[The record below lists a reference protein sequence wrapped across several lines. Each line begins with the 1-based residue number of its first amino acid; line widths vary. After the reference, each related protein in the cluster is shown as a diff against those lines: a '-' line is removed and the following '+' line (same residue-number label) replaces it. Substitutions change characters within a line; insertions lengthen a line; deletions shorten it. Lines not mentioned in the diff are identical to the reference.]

1 MSSEL
6 QQDASRINGAKSHG
20 ALSPETQAICS
31 KNSLKHG
38 LTAKTLSL
46 TEEEREDYTNLVN
59 ITFNHYR
66 PISSME
72 KHVIQAVADLEW
84 KIVKADIYEAGILA
98 NGRMSNRDDLKDVEP
113 PEHRYLI
120 IEGLIYQTYAKVL
133 QNLTLQRSRTQRDL
147 ERRIKQFE
155 AMRAEREVVEVAQ
168 RNIAVASMKGG
179 PNDKGVEHPSVGSVF
194 SRDYLLARMQFEESV
209 RKENTKNIDLKL
221 AIFDRTWGCK
231 SLKFRP

>member
-6 QQDASRINGAKSHG
+6 QQEASRINGAKSHG
-20 ALSPETQAICS
+20 ALSPETRAICS

-38 LTAKTLSL
+38 LTAKILTF
-46 TEEEREDYTNLVN
+46 TEEEREEYENLLK

-66 PISSME
+66 PTSQME
-72 KHVIQAVADLEW
+72 RHVIQSVVDLEW
-84 KIVKADIYEAGILA
+84 KLYKADIYESGILA
-98 NGRMSNRDDLKDVEP
+98 QGRLSNRDDLKDVEAA
-113 PEHRYLI
+113 ERYLL
-120 IEGLIYQTYAKVL
+120 IEGLIYQTYAKIL

-147 ERRIKQFE
+147 ERRIKHFE

-194 SRDYLLARMQFEESV
+194 SRDYLLARMQFEEV
-209 RKENTKNIDLKL
+209 AGKETKKGLDLKL
-221 AIFDRTWGCK
+221 AIFDRTFGCK
-231 SLKFRP
+231 SLNFRP

>member
-6 QQDASRINGAKSHG
+6 QQEASRINGAKSHG

-46 TEEEREDYTNLVN
+46 NEEEREDYTNLVK

-66 PISSME
+66 PISPME
-72 KHVIQAVADLEW
+72 KHVIQCVADLEW
-84 KIVKADIYEAGILA
+84 KIIKADIYESGILA
-98 NGRMSNRDDLKDVEP
+98 NGRMSNREDLKDVEP

-133 QNLTLQRSRTQRDL
+133 QNLTLQRSRIQRDL

-168 RNIAVASMKGG
+168 RNIAVASLMGKAD
-179 PNDKGVEHPSVGSVF
+179 DKSPIHPSVGSVF
-194 SRDYLLARMQFEESV
+194 SVDYLLARVEFEKSIEK
-209 RKENTKNIDLKL
+209 RDKKNLDLKL

>member
-1 MSSEL
+1 MSSQL
-6 QQDASRINGAKSHG
+6 QQEASRINGAKSHG

-66 PISSME
+66 HISSME
-72 KHVIQAVADLEW
+72 KHVIQSVADLEW
-84 KIVKADIYEAGILA
+84 KIVKAEIYEAGILA
-98 NGRMSNRDDLKDVEP
+98 NGRMSNREDLKDVEP

-120 IEGLIYQTYAKVL
+120 IEGLIYQTYAKIL
-133 QNLTLQRSRTQRDL
+133 QNLTLQRSRIQRDL

-168 RNIAVASMKGG
+168 RNIAVASLKGEHT
-179 PNDKGVEHPSVGSVF
+179 DKRPVHPSVGSVF

-209 RKENTKNIDLKL
+209 RKEDKKNIDLKL

-231 SLKFRP
+231 SLQFRP

>member
-20 ALSPETQAICS
+20 ALSPETQAICA

-38 LTAKTLSL
+38 LTAKILTL
-46 TEEEREDYTNLVN
+46 TEEEREEYENLLK

-66 PISSME
+66 PISQME
-72 KHVIQAVADLEW
+72 RHVIQSVVDLEW
-84 KIVKADIYEAGILA
+84 KIYKADIFESGILA
-98 NGRMSNRDDLKDVEP
+98 NGRMSNREDLKDVEAA
-113 PEHRYLI
+113 ERYIL

-133 QNLTLQRSRTQRDL
+133 QNLTLQRSRIQRDL

-168 RNIAVASMKGG
+168 RNIAVASMKGS

-231 SLKFRP
+231 SLRFRP

>member
-1 MSSEL
+1 MSSQL
-6 QQDASRINGAKSHG
+6 QQEASRINGAKSHG

-38 LTAKTLSL
+38 QTAKALSL

-72 KHVIQAVADLEW
+72 KHVIQSVADLEW
-84 KIVKADIYEAGILA
+84 KIVKAEIYEAGILA
-98 NGRMSNRDDLKDVEP
+98 NGRMSNRDDLKDVEAA
-113 PEHRYLI
+113 ERFLL

-168 RNIAVASMKGG
+168 RNIAVASMMGKAD
-179 PNDKGVEHPSVGSVF
+179 DKSPVHPSVGSVF
-194 SRDYLLARMQFEESV
+194 SVDYLLARVEFEKSIEK
-209 RKENTKNIDLKL
+209 RDKKNLDLKL

-231 SLKFRP
+231 SLQFRP

>member
-38 LTAKTLSL
+38 LTAKILTF
-46 TEEEREDYTNLVN
+46 TEEEREEYENLLK

-66 PISSME
+66 PISQME
-72 KHVIQAVADLEW
+72 RHVIQSVVDLEW
-84 KIVKADIYEAGILA
+84 KLYKADIFESGILA
-98 NGRMSNRDDLKDVEP
+98 QGRMSNREDLKDVEP
-113 PEHRYLI
+113 PERYLL

-147 ERRIKQFE
+147 EKRVKQFQ

-168 RNIAVASMKGG
+168 RNMAVASMKTAD
-179 PNDKGVEHPSVGSVF
+179 PHPSVGSVF
-194 SRDYLLARMQFEESV
+194 SKDYLLARMEFEKSV
-209 RKENTKNIDLKL
+209 RKEDKKNIDLKL

-231 SLKFRP
+231 SLNFRP

>member
-6 QQDASRINGAKSHG
+6 QQDASRSNGAKSHG
-20 ALSPETQAICS
+20 ALSPETQAICA

-72 KHVIQAVADLEW
+72 KHVIQSVADLEW

-98 NGRMSNRDDLKDVEP
+98 NGRMSNREDLKDVEP

-133 QNLTLQRSRTQRDL
+133 QNLTLQRSRIQRDL

-168 RNIAVASMKGG
+168 RNIAVASMKGS

-231 SLKFRP
+231 SLRFRP

>member
-6 QQDASRINGAKSHG
+6 QQDASRSNGAKSHG
-20 ALSPETQAICS
+20 ALSPETQAICA

-72 KHVIQAVADLEW
+72 KHVIQSVADLEW

-98 NGRMSNRDDLKDVEP
+98 NGHMSNREDLKDVEP
-113 PEHRYLI
+113 PEHRFLL

-133 QNLTLQRSRTQRDL
+133 QNLTLQRSRIQRDL

-168 RNIAVASMKGG
+168 RNIAVASLMGK
-179 PNDKGVEHPSVGSVF
+179 PDDKSPVHPSVGSVF
-194 SRDYLLARMQFEESV
+194 SHDYLLARVEFEKSV
-209 RKENTKNIDLKL
+209 EKRDKKNIDLKL

-231 SLKFRP
+231 SLNFRP

>member
-1 MSSEL
+1 MSSQL
-6 QQDASRINGAKSHG
+6 QQEASRINGAKSHG

-72 KHVIQAVADLEW
+72 KHVIQSVADLEW

-98 NGRMSNRDDLKDVEP
+98 NGHMSNREDLKDVEP
-113 PEHRYLI
+113 PEHRFLL
-120 IEGLIYQTYAKVL
+120 IEGLIYQTYAKAL
-133 QNLTLQRSRTQRDL
+133 QNLTLQRSRIQRDL

-168 RNIAVASMKGG
+168 RNIAVASLMGK
-179 PNDKGVEHPSVGSVF
+179 PDDKSPVHPSVGSVF
-194 SRDYLLARMQFEESV
+194 SVDYLLARVEFEKSIEK
-209 RKENTKNIDLKL
+209 RDKKNLYLKL

-231 SLKFRP
+231 SLNFRP

>member
-6 QQDASRINGAKSHG
+6 QQEASRINGAKSHG

-46 TEEEREDYTNLVN
+46 NEEEREDYTNLVK

-66 PISSME
+66 PISQME
-72 KHVIQAVADLEW
+72 RHVIQSVVDLEW
-84 KIVKADIYEAGILA
+84 KIYKADIFESGILA
-98 NGRMSNRDDLKDVEP
+98 NGRMSNREDLKDVEAA
-113 PEHRYLI
+113 ERYIL

-133 QNLTLQRSRTQRDL
+133 QNLTLQRSRIQRDL

-168 RNIAVASMKGG
+168 RNIAVASMKGS

-194 SRDYLLARMQFEESV
+194 SRDYLLARMQFEEIV
-209 RKENTKNIDLKL
+209 RKEDKKNIDLKL

-231 SLKFRP
+231 SLQLRP

>member
-6 QQDASRINGAKSHG
+6 QQEASRSNGAKSHG

-38 LTAKTLSL
+38 LTAKTVSL
-46 TEEEREDYTNLVN
+46 TEEERGDYTNLVN

-72 KHVIQAVADLEW
+72 KHVIQSVADLEW

-120 IEGLIYQTYAKVL
+120 IEGLIYQTYAKIL

-168 RNIAVASMKGG
+168 RNIAVASLMGKAD
-179 PNDKGVEHPSVGSVF
+179 DKSPIHPSVGSVF
-194 SRDYLLARMQFEESV
+194 SVDYLLARVEFEKSIEK
-209 RKENTKNIDLKL
+209 RDKKNLDLKL

-231 SLKFRP
+231 SLQFRP

>member
-6 QQDASRINGAKSHG
+6 QQEASRTNGAKSHG
-20 ALSPETQAICS
+20 ALSPETQAICA

-38 LTAKTLSL
+38 LTAKTISL

-72 KHVIQAVADLEW
+72 KHVIQSVADLEW

-113 PEHRYLI
+113 AEHRYLI

-133 QNLTLQRSRTQRDL
+133 QNLTLQRSRIQRDL

-231 SLKFRP
+231 SLRFRP

>member
-6 QQDASRINGAKSHG
+6 QQEASRTNGAKSHG
-20 ALSPETQAICS
+20 ALSPETQAICA

-38 LTAKTLSL
+38 LTAKTISL

-72 KHVIQAVADLEW
+72 KHVIQSVADLEW

-120 IEGLIYQTYAKVL
+120 IEGLIYQTYAKIL

-168 RNIAVASMKGG
+168 RNIAVASLMGKAD
-179 PNDKGVEHPSVGSVF
+179 DKSPIHPSVGSVF
-194 SRDYLLARMQFEESV
+194 SVDYLLARVEVEKSIEK
-209 RKENTKNIDLKL
+209 RDKKNLDLKL

-231 SLKFRP
+231 SLQFRP

>member
-1 MSSEL
+1 MSSQL
-6 QQDASRINGAKSHG
+6 QQEASRINGAKSHG

-72 KHVIQAVADLEW
+72 KHVIQSVADLEW

-98 NGRMSNRDDLKDVEP
+98 NGHMSNREDLKDVEP
-113 PEHRYLI
+113 PEHRFLL

-133 QNLTLQRSRTQRDL
+133 QNLTLQRSRIQRDL

-168 RNIAVASMKGG
+168 RNIAVASMKGS

-231 SLKFRP
+231 SLRFRP

>member
-1 MSSEL
+1 MSSEA

-38 LTAKTLSL
+38 LTAKILTF
-46 TEEEREDYTNLVN
+46 TEEEREEYENLLK

-66 PISSME
+66 PISQME
-72 KHVIQAVADLEW
+72 RHVIQSVVDLEW
-84 KIVKADIYEAGILA
+84 KLYKADIFESGILA
-98 NGRMSNRDDLKDVEP
+98 QGRMSNREDLKDVEP
-113 PEHRYLI
+113 PERYLL

-147 ERRIKQFE
+147 EKRIKHFE

-168 RNIAVASMKGG
+168 RNMAVASMKTAD
-179 PNDKGVEHPSVGSVF
+179 PHPSVGSVF
-194 SRDYLLARMQFEESV
+194 SKDYLLARMQFEKSV
-209 RKENTKNIDLKL
+209 GEPDKKKLELKL

-231 SLKFRP
+231 SLNFRP

>member
-6 QQDASRINGAKSHG
+6 QQDASRSNGAKSHG
-20 ALSPETQAICS
+20 ALSPETQAICA

-72 KHVIQAVADLEW
+72 KHVIQSVADLEW

-98 NGRMSNRDDLKDVEP
+98 NGHMSNREDLKDVEP
-113 PEHRYLI
+113 PEHRFLL

-133 QNLTLQRSRTQRDL
+133 QNLTLQRSRIQRDL

-168 RNIAVASMKGG
+168 RNIAVASMKGS

-231 SLKFRP
+231 SLRFRP

>member
-6 QQDASRINGAKSHG
+6 QQEASRSNGAKSHG
-20 ALSPETQAICS
+20 ALSPETQALCA

-38 LTAKTLSL
+38 RTAKTLSL

-72 KHVIQAVADLEW
+72 KHVIQSVADLEW

-98 NGRMSNRDDLKDVEP
+98 NGHMSNREDLKDVEP
-113 PEHRYLI
+113 PEHRFLL

-133 QNLTLQRSRTQRDL
+133 QNLTLQRSRIQRDL

-168 RNIAVASMKGG
+168 RNIAVASLMGK
-179 PNDKGVEHPSVGSVF
+179 PDDKSPVHPSVGSVF
-194 SRDYLLARMQFEESV
+194 SHDYLLARVEFEKSV
-209 RKENTKNIDLKL
+209 EKRDKKNIDLKL

-231 SLKFRP
+231 SLNFRP

>member
-6 QQDASRINGAKSHG
+6 QQEASRTNGAKSHG

-38 LTAKTLSL
+38 LTATILTL
-46 TEEEREDYTNLVN
+46 TEEEREEYENLLK

-66 PISSME
+66 PISQME
-72 KHVIQAVADLEW
+72 RHVIQSVVDLEW
-84 KIVKADIYEAGILA
+84 KIYKADIYESGILA
-98 NGRMSNRDDLKDVEP
+98 NGRMSNREDLKDVEP

-120 IEGLIYQTYAKVL
+120 TEGLIYQTYAKVL
-133 QNLTLQRSRTQRDL
+133 QNLTLQRSRIQRDL

-168 RNIAVASMKGG
+168 RNIAVASMKTDD
-179 PNDKGVEHPSVGSVF
+179 PHPSIGSVF
-194 SRDYLLARMQFEESV
+194 SKDYLLARLQFEEVV
-209 RKENTKNIDLKL
+209 RKENMKNIDLKL
-221 AIFDRTWGCK
+221 AIFDRTWGDK
-231 SLKFRP
+231 SLKLRP

>member
-1 MSSEL
+1 MSSKL
-6 QQDASRINGAKSHG
+6 QQEASRSNGAKSHG

-38 LTAKTLSL
+38 LTAKTISL

-72 KHVIQAVADLEW
+72 KHVIQSVADLEW

-120 IEGLIYQTYAKVL
+120 IEGLIYQTYAKIL

-168 RNIAVASMKGG
+168 RNIAVASLMGKAD
-179 PNDKGVEHPSVGSVF
+179 DKSPIHPSVGSVF
-194 SRDYLLARMQFEESV
+194 SVDYLLARVEFEKSIEK
-209 RKENTKNIDLKL
+209 RDKKNLDLKL

-231 SLKFRP
+231 SLQFRP

>member
-6 QQDASRINGAKSHG
+6 QQEASRINGAKSHG

-38 LTAKTLSL
+38 LTAKTISL

-84 KIVKADIYEAGILA
+84 KLVKADIYEAGILA
-98 NGRMSNRDDLKDVEP
+98 NGRMSNREDLKDVDPAE
-113 PEHRYLI
+113 RFLL
-120 IEGLIYQTYAKVL
+120 IEGLIYQTYAKIL
-133 QNLTLQRSRTQRDL
+133 QNLTLQRSRIQRDL

-168 RNIAVASMKGG
+168 RNMAVASMKTDD
-179 PNDKGVEHPSVGSVF
+179 PHPSIGSVF
-194 SRDYLLARMQFEESV
+194 SKDYLLARLQFEESV

>member
-6 QQDASRINGAKSHG
+6 QQDASRSNGAKSHG
-20 ALSPETQAICS
+20 ALSPETQAICA

-72 KHVIQAVADLEW
+72 KHVIQSVADLEW

-98 NGRMSNRDDLKDVEP
+98 NGHMSNREDLKDVEP
-113 PEHRYLI
+113 PEHRFLL

-133 QNLTLQRSRTQRDL
+133 QNLTLQRSRIQRDL

-168 RNIAVASMKGG
+168 RNIAVDNPKTAD
-179 PNDKGVEHPSVGSVF
+179 PHPSVGSVF
-194 SRDYLLARMQFEESV
+194 SGDYILAACNSKKPPQR
-209 RKENTKNIDLKL
+209 RIG
-221 AIFDRTWGCK
+221 RT
-231 SLKFRP
+231 

>member
-6 QQDASRINGAKSHG
+6 QQEASRINGAKSHG

-38 LTAKTLSL
+38 LTAKTISL

-72 KHVIQAVADLEW
+72 KHVIQCVADLEW

-98 NGRMSNRDDLKDVEP
+98 NGRMSNREDLKDVDAAE
-113 PEHRYLI
+113 RFIL

-168 RNIAVASMKGG
+168 RNMAVASMKTDD
-179 PNDKGVEHPSVGSVF
+179 PHPSIGSVF
-194 SRDYLLARMQFEESV
+194 SKDYLLARLQFEESV

-221 AIFDRTWGCK
+221 AIFDRNWGCK

>member
-6 QQDASRINGAKSHG
+6 QQEASRINGAKSHG

-38 LTAKTLSL
+38 LTAKTISL

-72 KHVIQAVADLEW
+72 KHVIQSVADLEW

-98 NGRMSNRDDLKDVEP
+98 NGRMSNREDLKDVDAAE
-113 PEHRYLI
+113 RFIL

-133 QNLTLQRSRTQRDL
+133 QNLTLQRSRIQRDL

-168 RNIAVASMKGG
+168 RNIAVASLKGEHT
-179 PNDKGVEHPSVGSVF
+179 DKRPVHPSVGSVF
-194 SRDYLLARMQFEESV
+194 SRDYLLARMQFEEIV
-209 RKENTKNIDLKL
+209 RKEDKKNIDLKL

-231 SLKFRP
+231 SLQLRP

>member
-6 QQDASRINGAKSHG
+6 QQEASRINGAKSHG

-38 LTAKTLSL
+38 LTAKTVSL
-46 TEEEREDYTNLVN
+46 TEEERGDYTNLVN

-72 KHVIQAVADLEW
+72 KHVIQSVADLEW

-98 NGRMSNRDDLKDVEP
+98 NGHMSNREDLKDVEAA
-113 PEHRYLI
+113 ERYIL
-120 IEGLIYQTYAKVL
+120 IEGLIYQTYAKIL
-133 QNLTLQRSRTQRDL
+133 QNLTLQRSRIQRDL

-168 RNIAVASMKGG
+168 RNMAVASMKTDN
-179 PNDKGVEHPSVGSVF
+179 PHPSIGSVF
-194 SRDYLLARMQFEESV
+194 SKDYLLARLQFEESV

-231 SLKFRP
+231 SLNFRP

>member
-1 MSSEL
+1 MSSQL
-6 QQDASRINGAKSHG
+6 QQEASRINGAKSHG

-72 KHVIQAVADLEW
+72 KHVIQSVADLEW
-84 KIVKADIYEAGILA
+84 KIVKAEIYEAGILA
-98 NGRMSNRDDLKDVEP
+98 NGRMSNREDLKDVEP
-113 PEHRYLI
+113 PEHHYLI

-133 QNLTLQRSRTQRDL
+133 QNLTLQRSRIQRDL

-168 RNIAVASMKGG
+168 RNIAVASMMGKAD
-179 PNDKGVEHPSVGSVF
+179 DKSPVHPSVGSVF
-194 SRDYLLARMQFEESV
+194 SVDYLLARVEFEKSIEK
-209 RKENTKNIDLKL
+209 RDKKNLDLKL

-231 SLKFRP
+231 SLNFRP

>member
-6 QQDASRINGAKSHG
+6 QQDASRSNGAKSHG
-20 ALSPETQAICS
+20 ALSPETQAICA

-72 KHVIQAVADLEW
+72 KHVIQSVADLEW

-98 NGRMSNRDDLKDVEP
+98 NGRMSNREDLKDVEP
-113 PEHRYLI
+113 PEHRYLL
-120 IEGLIYQTYAKVL
+120 IEGLIYQTYAKIL
-133 QNLTLQRSRTQRDL
+133 QNLTLQRSRIQRDL
-147 ERRIKQFE
+147 ERRIKHGKSWKSRS
-155 AMRAEREVVEVAQ
+155 AT
-168 RNIAVASMKGG
+168 S
-179 PNDKGVEHPSVGSVF
+179 PSP
-194 SRDYLLARMQFEESV
+194 A
-209 RKENTKNIDLKL
+209 
-221 AIFDRTWGCK
+221 
-231 SLKFRP
+231 

>member
-20 ALSPETQAICS
+20 ALSPETQAICA

-38 LTAKTLSL
+38 LTAKILTL
-46 TEEEREDYTNLVN
+46 TEEEREEYENLLK

-66 PISSME
+66 PISQME
-72 KHVIQAVADLEW
+72 RHVIQSVVDLEW
-84 KIVKADIYEAGILA
+84 KIYKADIFESGILA

-113 PEHRYLI
+113 AEHRYLI

-168 RNIAVASMKGG
+168 RNIAVASMKGS

-231 SLKFRP
+231 SLRFRP

>member
-6 QQDASRINGAKSHG
+6 QQEASRTNGAKSHG
-20 ALSPETQAICS
+20 ALSPETQAICA

-38 LTAKTLSL
+38 LTAKTISL

-72 KHVIQAVADLEW
+72 KHVIQSVADLEW

-120 IEGLIYQTYAKVL
+120 IEGLIYQTYAKIL

-168 RNIAVASMKGG
+168 RNIAVASLMGKAD
-179 PNDKGVEHPSVGSVF
+179 DKSPIHPSVGSVF
-194 SRDYLLARMQFEESV
+194 SVDYLLARVEFEKSIEK
-209 RKENTKNIDLKL
+209 RDKKNLDLKL

-231 SLKFRP
+231 SLQFRP

>member
-6 QQDASRINGAKSHG
+6 QHEASRSNCAKSHG

-38 LTAKTLSL
+38 LTAKTISL

-72 KHVIQAVADLEW
+72 KHVIQSVADLEW

-98 NGRMSNRDDLKDVEP
+98 NGHMSNREDLKDVEP
-113 PEHRYLI
+113 PEHRFLL

-155 AMRAEREVVEVAQ
+155 ACA
-168 RNIAVASMKGG
+168 
-179 PNDKGVEHPSVGSVF
+179 PNGKSSTSLSATSPSP
-194 SRDYLLARMQFEESV
+194 A
-209 RKENTKNIDLKL
+209 
-221 AIFDRTWGCK
+221 
-231 SLKFRP
+231 

>member
-6 QQDASRINGAKSHG
+6 QQDASRSNGAKSHG
-20 ALSPETQAICS
+20 ALSPETQAICA

-72 KHVIQAVADLEW
+72 KHVIQSVADLEW

-98 NGRMSNRDDLKDVEP
+98 NGHMSNREDLKDVEP
-113 PEHRYLI
+113 PEHRFLL

-133 QNLTLQRSRTQRDL
+133 QNLTLQRSRIQRDL

-168 RNIAVASMKGG
+168 RNIAVASLMGK
-179 PNDKGVEHPSVGSVF
+179 PDDKSPVHPSVGSVF
-194 SRDYLLARMQFEESV
+194 SVDYLLARVEFEKSIEK
-209 RKENTKNIDLKL
+209 RDKKNLDLKL

-231 SLKFRP
+231 SLNFRP

>member
-1 MSSEL
+1 MSSQL
-6 QQDASRINGAKSHG
+6 QQEASRINGAKSHG

-72 KHVIQAVADLEW
+72 KHVIQSVADLEW

-98 NGRMSNRDDLKDVEP
+98 NGHMSNREDLKDVEP
-113 PEHRYLI
+113 PEHRFLL

-133 QNLTLQRSRTQRDL
+133 QNLTLQRSRIQRDL

-168 RNIAVASMKGG
+168 RNIAVASLMGK
-179 PNDKGVEHPSVGSVF
+179 PDDKSPVHPSVGSVF
-194 SRDYLLARMQFEESV
+194 SHDYLLARVEFEKSV
-209 RKENTKNIDLKL
+209 EKRDKKNIDLKL

-231 SLKFRP
+231 SLNFRP